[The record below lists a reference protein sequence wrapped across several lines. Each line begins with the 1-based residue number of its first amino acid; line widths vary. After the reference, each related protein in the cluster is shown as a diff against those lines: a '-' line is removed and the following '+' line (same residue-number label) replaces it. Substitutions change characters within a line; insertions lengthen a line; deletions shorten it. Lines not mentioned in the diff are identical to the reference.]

1 MESVLRGAVIY
12 IFILLIVRFSGR
24 RTLAQMT
31 PFDLVLILI
40 VAETTQQ
47 ALLGDD
53 FSIVNSFVLILTL
66 FSLDIGLSYVKRH
79 SRTIDKWL
87 DGTPTLL
94 VADGRPLEEA
104 LRRSRIGVNDVMEAA
119 RKLHG
124 LERLDQIKY
133 AVLETAGDIS
143 IIPTPDAR

>member
-1 MESVLRGAVIY
+1 MESVLRGAAIY
-12 IFILLIVRFSGR
+12 VFILLIVRLSGR

-53 FSIVNSFVLILTL
+53 FSIINAIILILTL
-66 FSLDIGLSYVKRH
+66 FTLDIGLSYVKRF
-79 SRTIDKWL
+79 SPAVDKWL
-87 DGTPTLL
+87 DGSPTLL
-94 VADGRPLEEA
+94 VADGKPVAEA
-104 LRRSRIGVNDVMEAA
+104 LQRSRIGMDDVMEAA
-119 RKLHG
+119 RKVHG